1 MQSCRNLNF
10 EYQTNC
16 QEWNFMTK
24 RIRFNAFDMTCIT
37 HQSPGL
43 WAHPT
48 DQSVRY
54 KDLDYW
60 VDLAK
65 LLEKGKFDSLFIAD
79 VLGVYDTYQGSADA
93 SIRRAMQVP
102 VHDPMMQVSA
112 MAAATKHLGFGITV
126 SSTYEQPYALARRF
140 SSLDHLTKGRVAWN
154 IVTSY

>member
-102 VHDPMMQVSA
+102 VHDPMMQVDRKSTRLNSSHVA
-112 MAAATKHLGFGITV
+112 ISYAVFCLKKTIT
-126 SSTYEQPYALARRF
+126 
-140 SSLDHLTKGRVAWN
+140 
-154 IVTSY
+154 